1 MPSLH
6 TLRDDERG
14 VTLIELMAVL
24 AILLVLVAI
33 AIPTFGGFTNQAKD
47 AEAKA
52 ELRQALVPVKAVN
65 IEVPNAP
72 DLETRVLEMSPG
84 TSFDSNALLG
94 VKLAWS
100 TDGAI
105 CLWRISD
112 SETVYGVWEPP
123 FSQEN
128 ATLFAELSSIPA
140 SCPTAADA
148 PAAGFTRAGW

>member
-6 TLRDDERG
+6 TLRPDERG

-33 AIPTFGGFTNQAKD
+33 AIPTFSGFTNQAKD

-52 ELRQALVPVKAVN
+52 ELRHTLAPVKAVN

-72 DLETRVLEMSPG
+72 DIETRVLEMAPG
-84 TSFDSNALLG
+84 TVFDSNAVLG
-94 VKLAWS
+94 VKLEWS

-128 ATLFAELSSIPA
+128 ATLFATLPSLPA
-140 SCPTAADA
+140 SCPTTADA
-148 PAAGFTRAGW
+148 PAAGFTAAGW

>member
-6 TLRDDERG
+6 TLRNDERG

-33 AIPTFGGFTNQAKD
+33 AIPTFSGFTNQAKD

-52 ELRQALVPVKAVN
+52 DLRNALGPVKAVN

-72 DLETRVLEMSPG
+72 DLEARVLDMAPG
-84 TSFDSNALLG
+84 TALDPNAVLG
-94 VKLAWS
+94 VKLEWS

-112 SETVYGVWEPP
+112 SETVYGLWEPP
-123 FSQEN
+123 LAQEN
-128 ATLFAELSSIPA
+128 ATLYAKLSSLPA
-140 SCPTAADA
+140 SCPTTAGA
-148 PAAGFTRAGW
+148 PAAGFTAAGW